1 MPEPMAFGIRVTRP
15 MIAHLIAIII
25 IILILII
32 FYFYSTQSPMRFE
45 SFGWEEKGKFQSV
58 PHKSIPFGRLKQE
71 TFCIS
76 YKPGLFTH
84 FDVPVPLLKSPF

>member
-15 MIAHLIAIII
+15 MIAHLIA
-25 IILILII
+25 L
-32 FYFYSTQSPMRFE
+32 FYFYSTQSSMRFE

-58 PHKSIPFGRLKQE
+58 PHKSIPFGRLKQG

-76 YKPGLFTH
+76 CINQGFSHILMSQ
-84 FDVPVPLLKSPF
+84 SPC